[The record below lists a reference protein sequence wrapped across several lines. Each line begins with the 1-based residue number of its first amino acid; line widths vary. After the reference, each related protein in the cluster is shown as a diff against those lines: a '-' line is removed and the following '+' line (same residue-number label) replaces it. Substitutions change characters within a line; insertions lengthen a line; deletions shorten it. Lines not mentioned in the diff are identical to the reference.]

1 MEGMFLF
8 LFLYVY
14 IYVYIYTYIHI
25 YIYSGGDVY
34 IYTHMYVYVY
44 GFSWIFHV
52 WWHGMI
58 MDGTS
63 PISSHQSSIVF
74 ADPNRSC
81 GVRRVIELRLQ
92 ECQKMKQVQ
101 WTWFFSMYL
110 FKIVSLDFLG
120 PNHKSWMN
128 TKHEQKAITWI
139 QRVRLNMHHISTTHR
154 RASLDTATIFGCGYM
169 RAKRTNNEMQLSM
182 GKR

>member
-1 MEGMFLF
+1 M
-8 LFLYVY
+8 Y
-14 IYVYIYTYIHI
+14 IYIHTYIHI
-25 YIYSGGDVY
+25 YIYIYIVGVMYIY

-74 ADPNRSC
+74 ADPNRSD

-101 WTWFFSMYL
+101 WTWFFSIYL

-154 RASLDTATIFGCGYM
+154 RASLDTATILDVATWGLNVPTISRWNATLNG
-169 RAKRTNNEMQLSM
+169 
-182 GKR
+182 